1 MKRKSSRVESIL
13 TIGAGVALL
22 AALGAPAAN
31 AEIGG
36 VILATPHDSVP
47 GAPAPAPDVG
57 PDPCAVSP
65 PDEGPGAITPVFE
78 PPLNMIVFVP
88 GGPSDPAT
96 AGYIVPGAVGGTP
109 LAQLDPKEI
118 SRMNATQLSDLT
130 NAAVIQIPAYA
141 FTEFLPTQVNDLDAK
156 QVGAFNYNAV
166 WCVFSWRGSK
176 FQRRSGQACETG
188 SVWYVECSAGS
199 CIRRPRAQSN
209 QQSSMERPT
218 SWRI

>member
-1 MKRKSSRVESIL
+1 MQRKTSRIDSCVA
-13 TIGAGVALL
+13 IGAGAVLL
-22 AALGAPAAN
+22 ASLGVPLAN

-96 AGYIVPGAVGGTP
+96 ARYIVPGVVGGTP

-130 NAAVIQIPAYA
+130 NAAE
-141 FTEFLPTQVNDLDAK
+141 TDSGL
-156 QVGAFNYNAV
+156 
-166 WCVFSWRGSK
+166 CVYSIF
-176 FQRRSGQACETG
+176 AD
-188 SVWYVECSAGS
+188 
-199 CIRRPRAQSN
+199 
-209 QQSSMERPT
+209 SSQ
-218 SWRI
+218 